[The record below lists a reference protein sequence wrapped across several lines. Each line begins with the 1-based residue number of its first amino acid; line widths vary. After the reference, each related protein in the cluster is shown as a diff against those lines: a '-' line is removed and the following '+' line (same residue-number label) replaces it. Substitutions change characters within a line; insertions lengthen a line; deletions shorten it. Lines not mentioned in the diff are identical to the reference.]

1 MAPRPPRGYQGLDH
15 ETIGSDIL
23 AVLDAL
29 VLAEQ
34 VLGKERVARLRAL
47 SPTGWY
53 PIATL
58 LEPLEVMATKLGAGS
73 LKSVGWKLF
82 TLSHAEAF
90 KANARSVKDLVYGI
104 DGLYHRANRGDAIGG
119 WQVLEFMPGL
129 ATLEKTTP
137 HHCIVEEGILEEGLR
152 VLGVPGMVS
161 QTSCLR
167 AGADSCVFRI
177 TSFVHDA
184 RWTG

>member
-1 MAPRPPRGYQGLDH
+1 MPTRTPRGYLGLKH

-34 VLGKERVARLRAL
+34 VLGKERVAQLRAL

-58 LEPLEVMATKLGAGS
+58 LEPLEVMAEKFGAGS

-90 KANARSVKDLVYGI
+90 KASAHSVKDLVYGI
-104 DGLYHRANRGDAIGG
+104 DVLYRRANRGEAIGG
-119 WQVLEFMPGL
+119 WKVLDFKPGE

-161 QTSCLR
+161 QTSCFR
-167 AGADSCVFRI
+167 NGAECCLFRI
-177 TSFVHDA
+177 TSFVRDQ
-184 RWTG
+184 RWGG